1 MYNRHCW
8 TRKVL
13 TGIAA
18 LACASQLQAQP
29 GNITMVVPAGAG
41 SAPDIMARL
50 LGDEL
55 RVRLGQAV
63 VVDNRTGGGGIV
75 AVNAARQS
83 ASPDTLLLAQAAVV
97 TVTPLTY
104 RAANYNLERD
114 MEPVA
119 VVAET
124 PMLFVA
130 NASSG
135 PQTLAEAI
143 ATAKAKPESLTI
155 GSPSRGSI
163 PHLSAEL
170 LMQATGSKFNVVPMG
185 ASGQALQAIV
195 NGDTQ
200 ISVDGIAPLLPLVR
214 AGKLR
219 ALGVA
224 SARTL
229 PGLEGMPLV
238 KDTVPGFTATG
249 WFMLFAKKGTPPA
262 RLKAINEAVN
272 AALKSPEMQQK
283 LQTTATYPVGGSV
296 SDAVAFLTREKALWA
311 SAIQRANIQ
320 PE

>member
-1 MYNRHCW
+1 MPLKPHW
-8 TRKVL
+8 TGHILKS
-13 TGIAA
+13 IAGLL
-18 LACASQLQAQP
+18 LATQAFGQ
-29 GNITMVVPAGAG
+29 GNTLTMVVPAGAG

-55 RVRLGQAV
+55 RVRLGQPV
-63 VVDNRTGGGGIV
+63 VIDNRIGGGGIV

-130 NASSG
+130 NPNG
-135 PQTLAEAI
+135 PRTLAEAVS
-143 ATAKAKPESLTI
+143 AVKTRPESLTM

-170 LMQATGSKFNVVPMG
+170 LMQATGSKFNMVPMA
-185 ASGQALQAIV
+185 ASGQALQAV
-195 NGDTQ
+195 LNGDTQ

-214 AGKLR
+214 SGRIR

-224 SARTL
+224 SATPL
-229 PGLEGMPLV
+229 PGLEGLPLV
-238 KDTVPGFTATG
+238 KDTVPDLVATG

-262 RLKAINEAVN
+262 RIKALNEAVN

-283 LQTTATYPVGGSV
+283 LQAAATYPVGGSV
-296 SDAVAFLTREKALWA
+296 SDAVAFLAREKTLWA

>member
-1 MYNRHCW
+1 MPHKPSR
-8 TRKVL
+8 TRQIFSS
-13 TGIAA
+13 IAGLL
-18 LACASQLQAQP
+18 LATQVFAQ
-29 GNITMVVPAGAG
+29 GSNITMVVPAGAG

-55 RVRLGQAV
+55 RVRLGQSV
-63 VVDNRTGGGGIV
+63 VIDNRIGGGGIV
-75 AVNAARQS
+75 AVNTARQS
-83 ASPDTLLLAQAAVV
+83 PSPDTLLLAQAAVV

-130 NASSG
+130 NANG
-135 PQTLAEAI
+135 PRTLAEAI
-143 ATAKAKPESLTI
+143 SAVKTRPESLTM

-170 LMQATGSKFNVVPMG
+170 LMQATGSKFNMVPMA
-185 ASGQALQAIV
+185 ASGQALQAVV

-214 AGKLR
+214 AGKIR

-224 SARTL
+224 SATPL

-238 KDTVPGFTATG
+238 KDTVPDLVATG

-262 RLKAINEAVN
+262 RIKALNEAVN
-272 AALKSPEMQQK
+272 AALKSPEMLQK

-296 SDAVAFLTREKALWA
+296 SDAVAFLAREKALWA

>member
-1 MYNRHCW
+1 MPNKDRW
-8 TRKVL
+8 TRHILISIATLVL
-13 TGIAA
+13 AT
-18 LACASQLQAQP
+18 QANAQS

-83 ASPDTLLLAQAAVV
+83 TSPDTLLLAQAAVV

-124 PMLFVA
+124 PMLFVG
-130 NASSG
+130 NTSSG
-135 PQTLAEAI
+135 PQTLAEAV
-143 ATAKAKPESLTI
+143 ANAKARPESLTI

-170 LMQATGSKFNVVPMG
+170 LMQATGSRFNIVPMG
-185 ASGQALQAIV
+185 ASGQALQAVV

-238 KDTVPGFTATG
+238 KDTVPGFVATG
-249 WFMLFAKKGTPPA
+249 WFMLFAKKGTAPA
-262 RLKAINEAVN
+262 RVKAINEAVN
-272 AALKSPEMQQK
+272 AALKSPDMQQK
-283 LQTTATYPVGGSV
+283 LHNTATYPVGGSV
-296 SDAVAFLTREKALWA
+296 SDAITFLAREKALWS

>member
-1 MYNRHCW
+1 MPHKPSR
-8 TRKVL
+8 TRQIL
-13 TGIAA
+13 SSIAGLL
-18 LACASQLQAQP
+18 LATQVFAQG

-55 RVRLGQAV
+55 RVRLGQSV
-63 VVDNRTGGGGIV
+63 VIDNRIGGGGIV
-75 AVNAARQS
+75 AVNAARQNP
-83 ASPDTLLLAQAAVV
+83 SPDTLLLAQAAVV

-130 NASSG
+130 NANG
-135 PQTLAEAI
+135 PRTLAEAI
-143 ATAKAKPESLTI
+143 SAVKTRPESLTM

-170 LMQATGSKFNVVPMG
+170 LMQATSSKFNMVPMA
-185 ASGQALQAIV
+185 ASGQALQAVV

-214 AGKLR
+214 AGKIR

-224 SARTL
+224 SATPL

-238 KDTVPGFTATG
+238 KDTVPDLVATG

-262 RLKAINEAVN
+262 RIKALNEAVN

-296 SDAVAFLTREKALWA
+296 SDAVAFLAREKALWA

>member
-1 MYNRHCW
+1 MAHRQRW
-8 TRKVL
+8 TRRIFSS
-13 TGIAA
+13 IAA
-18 LACASQLQAQP
+18 LVLATQACAQGSS
-29 GNITMVVPAGAG
+29 ITMVVPAGAG

-55 RVRLGQAV
+55 RVRLGQSV
-63 VVDNRTGGGGIV
+63 IIENRIGGGGIV
-75 AVNAARQS
+75 AVNAALQS
-83 ASPDTLLLAQAAVV
+83 ASPETLLLAQAAVV

-104 RAANYNLERD
+104 RAATYNLERD

-124 PMLFVA
+124 PMFFVA
-130 NASSG
+130 HPNG
-135 PQTLAEAI
+135 PRTLAEALS
-143 ATAKAKPESLTI
+143 AVKSRPESMTM

-170 LMQATGSKFNVVPMG
+170 LMQASGGKFNMVPMG
-185 ASGQALQAIV
+185 ASGQALQAVV

-224 SARTL
+224 SASTL
-229 PGLEGMPLV
+229 PGLDGLPLV
-238 KDTVPGFTATG
+238 KETVPDFVATG

-262 RLKAINEAVN
+262 RIKALNEAVN
-272 AALKSPEMQQK
+272 AALKSPPMQQR
-283 LQTTATYPVGGSV
+283 LQNSATYPVGGSV
-296 SDAVAFLTREKALWA
+296 SDAIAFLAREKALWA
-311 SAIQRANIQ
+311 SAVQRANLQ

>member
-1 MYNRHCW
+1 MPHKPSR
-8 TRKVL
+8 TRQIL
-13 TGIAA
+13 SSIAGLL
-18 LACASQLQAQP
+18 LATQVFAQG

-55 RVRLGQAV
+55 RVRLGQSV
-63 VVDNRTGGGGIV
+63 VIDNRIGGGGIV
-75 AVNAARQS
+75 AVNAARQNP
-83 ASPDTLLLAQAAVV
+83 SPDTLLLAQAAVV

-130 NASSG
+130 NANG
-135 PQTLAEAI
+135 PRTLAEAI
-143 ATAKAKPESLTI
+143 SAVKTRTESLTM

-170 LMQATGSKFNVVPMG
+170 LMQATGSKFNMVPMA
-185 ASGQALQAIV
+185 ASGQALQAVV

-214 AGKLR
+214 AGKIR

-224 SARTL
+224 SATPL

-238 KDTVPGFTATG
+238 KDTVPDLVATG

-262 RLKAINEAVN
+262 RIKALNEAVN

-296 SDAVAFLTREKALWA
+296 SDAVAFLAREKALWA

>member
-1 MYNRHCW
+1 MNHWQRW
-8 TRKVL
+8 GLQLVASITALVL
-13 TGIAA
+13 AT
-18 LACASQLQAQP
+18 QAQAQST
-29 GNITMVVPAGAG
+29 NITMVVPAGAG
-41 SAPDIMARL
+41 SAPDIMARM
-50 LGDEL
+50 LGEEL

-63 VVDNRTGGGGIV
+63 VVDNRVGGGGIV

-114 MEPVA
+114 MEPVV

-130 NASSG
+130 NPGSG

-143 ATAKAKPESLTI
+143 TTVKGKPDSLTI

-170 LMQATGSKFNVVPMG
+170 LMQATGTRFNTVPMG
-185 ASGQALQAIV
+185 TSGQALQAIV
-195 NGDTQ
+195 NGDTHL
-200 ISVDGIAPLLPLVR
+200 SVDGIAPLLPLVR
-214 AGKLR
+214 SGKLR

-224 SARTL
+224 SERAL
-229 PGLEGMPLV
+229 PGLDGMPLV
-238 KDTVPGFTATG
+238 KDTVPGFAATG

-262 RLKAINEAVN
+262 RIKALNEAVN
-272 AALKSPEMQQK
+272 AALQSPEMQQK
-283 LQTTATYPVGGSV
+283 LQTTATYPVGGSA
-296 SDAVAFLTREKALWA
+296 SDAIAFLAREKALWT
-311 SAIQRANIQ
+311 SALQRANIQ

>member
-1 MYNRHCW
+1 MARRRDWITHF
-8 TRKVL
+8 L
-13 TGIAA
+13 GAMA
-18 LACASQLQAQP
+18 LALAGQAQAQT
-29 GNITMVVPAGAG
+29 GSITMVVPAGPG

-55 RVRLGQAV
+55 RARLGQSV
-63 VVDNRTGGGGIV
+63 VIDNRIGGGGIV

-130 NASSG
+130 NTNG
-135 PQTLAEAI
+135 PRTLAEAI
-143 ATAKAKPESLTI
+143 AAVKARPESLTI

-170 LMQATGSKFNVVPMG
+170 LMLATGSKFNMMPMG

-200 ISVDGIAPLLPLVR
+200 VSVDGISALLPLVR
-214 AGKLR
+214 AGKIR

-224 SARTL
+224 SASTL

-238 KDTVPGFTATG
+238 KDTVPDFAATG

-262 RLKAINEAVN
+262 RVKAINEAVN
-272 AALKSPEMQQK
+272 AALKSPDMQQK
-283 LQTTATYPVGGSV
+283 LQTTAAYPVGGSV
-296 SDAVAFLTREKALWA
+296 SDATTFLAREKALWA
-311 SAIQRANIQ
+311 SAIQRANLQ